1 MHTDDHPFASLLA
14 ISYYHKI
21 ADLNQEHGI
30 YLVQHIET
38 GEICVRKDMTVYNRC
53 VYEQLQTAPIPGIP
67 CIYHLH
73 EDKEKGI
80 LTVIEEY
87 VPGMTLEQYLQERG
101 PMTEQ
106 KAADCGLQL
115 CAVLARLHES
125 MPPVIHRDIKPSNI
139 IRREDGSYV
148 LIDLNAARQYADGS
162 GTTGKEL
169 FGNSA
174 LQGSDSGKERDT
186 RLLGTVGFAA
196 PEQYG
201 FGQSS
206 PRSDIYAM
214 GKLLERLLRGSG
226 EATKNERT
234 SPSRK
239 MSQIIERCTQIDPQ
253 DRYASVRELQKD
265 LRRIKRAPRD
275 KAAYPGQKCIF
286 EAVASRTEKAR
297 RIRLTPALAG
307 AGILLLIMAALVTGT
322 VVFIKKNTTIAKTVD
337 NGIET
342 ESAATDGRTMGAQ
355 GDGAESLA
363 KMESGKAS
371 AISESEDVESR
382 NAESGDAENNDIEG
396 EDTENKD
403 TENKDAE
410 SKGIESKDNQN
421 EDTGSYGWIGTY
433 EGEVGDHLVL
443 REDGTADYYLQEYT
457 ELSIPWEEKEGTI
470 SLYLPKLHCTIQAK
484 VTEGKTAKQLYF
496 TSAHAGWDNETF
508 KRCDKLSPLIVRSA
522 KKTYDE
528 NATLQEDGT
537 LLYEQEGY
545 CFVLPREYIDNADEG
560 DSNDDF
566 SEFFS
571 ADVDTGAYSM
581 LLFYQMEN
589 TVLSETVATAESTA
603 ALEKTVSSEKNASS
617 ENNSLSES
625 KEGFLKLSKEMAGR
639 FFEELTVSEKES
651 DEISTVAESP
661 AYQYSFSGRLKNSF
675 GHLGSDPAKGEITLI
690 YDKEHGQILAV
701 MISAYA
707 GDTEGGEDTEET
719 AASED
724 VENALSAYHAMLQ
737 NAVKKQ

>member
-101 PMTEQ
+101 AMTEQ
-106 KAADCGLQL
+106 EAADCGLQL

-148 LIDLNAARQYADGS
+148 LIDLNAARQYVDGS
-162 GTTGKEL
+162 GNTGKEL

-275 KAAYPGQKCIF
+275 KAAYPGQNRIF
-286 EAVASRTEKAR
+286 TAVASRTEKTR

-307 AGILLLIMAALVTGT
+307 AGILVLIMAALVTGT
-322 VVFIKKNTTIAKTVD
+322 VVFVKKNTTVVKTVD

-342 ESAATDGRTMGAQ
+342 ESAATDGKTMGAQ

-371 AISESEDVESR
+371 VISESE
-382 NAESGDAENNDIEG
+382 
-396 EDTENKD
+396 
-403 TENKDAE
+403 DAE
-410 SKGIESKDNQN
+410 SKGIESKDKQN
-421 EDTGSYGWIGTY
+421 EDNGSYGWIGTY

-457 ELSIPWEEKEGTI
+457 ELSIPWEQKEGTI

-545 CFVLPREYIDNADEG
+545 CFVLPREYIDNADDG

-589 TVLSETVATAESTA
+589 TVLSETVATA
-603 ALEKTVSSEKNASS
+603 
-617 ENNSLSES
+617 ES

-707 GDTEGGEDTEET
+707 GDTEGGEDTEES

-737 NAVKKQ
+737 NAVKNNDIIKKR

>member
-101 PMTEQ
+101 AMTEQ
-106 KAADCGLQL
+106 EAADCGLQL

-148 LIDLNAARQYADGS
+148 LIDLNAARQYVDGS
-162 GTTGKEL
+162 GNTGKEL

-234 SPSRK
+234 SSSRK

-275 KAAYPGQKCIF
+275 KVAYPGQNPIF
-286 EAVASRTEKAR
+286 TAVASRTEKTR

-307 AGILLLIMAALVTGT
+307 AGILVLIMAALVTGT
-322 VVFIKKNTTIAKTVD
+322 VVFVKKNTTVVKTVD

-342 ESAATDGRTMGAQ
+342 ESAATDGKTMGAQ

-371 AISESEDVESR
+371 VISESE
-382 NAESGDAENNDIEG
+382 
-396 EDTENKD
+396 
-403 TENKDAE
+403 DAE
-410 SKGIESKDNQN
+410 SKGIESKDKQN
-421 EDTGSYGWIGTY
+421 EDNGSYGWIGTY

-457 ELSIPWEEKEGTI
+457 ELSIPWEQKEGTI

-545 CFVLPREYIDNADEG
+545 CFVLPREYIDNADDG

-589 TVLSETVATAESTA
+589 TVLSETVATA
-603 ALEKTVSSEKNASS
+603 
-617 ENNSLSES
+617 ES